1 MAEAGQTVKEI
12 RVGKNVMGWILA
24 VALLAVGCGG
34 KKEES
39 ESRAA
44 AAPSPSA
51 QAPAA
56 GSAGS
61 VPLVDSRGNPV
72 PGMPSATGA
81 TEQAEGLVW
90 TAPPGWTVETPS
102 SSMRKAQY
110 SVPAAAGDAE
120 PGQCAVFYFGAGQGG
135 DVKANVDRWAAQ
147 FADASGGHP
156 APRIS
161 EGSVAGLK
169 VMRVSTEGTYTPS
182 PMMGGDGTPKPGQ
195 MLLGAIVEGADANWF
210 FKCTGPKK
218 TMEANRG
225 AFESL
230 VESIHPK

>member
-1 MAEAGQTVKEI
+1 
-12 RVGKNVMGWILA
+12 MGWILA

-34 KKEES
+34 KKETS

-51 QAPAA
+51 QAPAN
-56 GSAGS
+56 GSQGGSGS

-81 TEQAEGLVW
+81 TGQAEGLVW
-90 TAPPGWTVETPS
+90 AAPPGWTVETPS

-156 APRIS
+156 TPQIS
-161 EGSVAGLK
+161 EGRVAGLK
-169 VMRVSTEGTYTPS
+169 VMRVFTEGTYS
-182 PMMGGDGTPKPGQ
+182 PGAMMGGDSAPKPGQ

-218 TMEANRG
+218 TMEANRA

-230 VESIHPK
+230 VESIHPN

>member
-1 MAEAGQTVKEI
+1 MSRKLIGCV
-12 RVGKNVMGWILA
+12 LA
-24 VALLAVGCGG
+24 AALAAGCGG
-34 KKEES
+34 KKSES

-44 AAPSPSA
+44 A
-51 QAPAA
+51 PAA
-56 GSAGS
+56 QQTAGS
-61 VPLVDSRGNPV
+61 QAGGSGSIPLVDSRGNPV
-72 PGMPSATGA
+72 PGMPSATGSKQ
-81 TEQAEGLVW
+81 QAEGLVW
-90 TAPPGWTVETPS
+90 TDPPGWTVEPPS

-110 SVPAAAGDAE
+110 SVPAAAGDPE

-156 APRIS
+156 VPQIS
-161 EGSVAGLK
+161 EGRVAGLK
-169 VMRVSTEGTYTPS
+169 VMRVSAEGTYTPS

-218 TMEANRG
+218 TMEASRP

-230 VESIHPK
+230 VESIHPN